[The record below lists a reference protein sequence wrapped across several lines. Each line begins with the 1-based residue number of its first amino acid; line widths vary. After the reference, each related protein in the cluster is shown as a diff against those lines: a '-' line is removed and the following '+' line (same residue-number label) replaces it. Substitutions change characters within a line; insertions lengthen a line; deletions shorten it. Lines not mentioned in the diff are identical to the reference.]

1 MGANRMSRL
10 FTELSKSILD
20 AEEKVLTTGEF
31 ADITINDIHVID
43 AVGNEEARPSS
54 VVAKRLGVTMGTLTK
69 AVDGLVKK
77 QYVQRTRS
85 ENDKRLVL
93 LSLLPKG
100 LKVFKM
106 HAEFHDR
113 MMDAVLAQ
121 FAPEE
126 TLILERGLDSLKKYL
141 VNGLA

>member
-31 ADITINDIHVID
+31 SDITINDIHVID

-100 LKVFKM
+100 LKAFKM